1 MTNVVLVTT
10 EHLENLVRDVQ
21 EVKALLKKEKLQE
34 DLPELLR
41 TSEVKRILKL
51 KDSSLATLR
60 HNGTL
65 PFIKIAGTVYYKKND
80 ISQLIDNNY
89 SGRHEK

>member
-1 MTNVVLVTT
+1 MKNLVLIDQDN
-10 EHLENLVRDVQ
+10 LENLVRDVQ
-21 EVKALLKKEKLQE
+21 EVKALLKKERLQK

-51 KDSSLATLR
+51 SDSSLATLR
-60 HNGTL
+60 QNGTL
-65 PFIKIAGTVYYKKND
+65 PFIKIAGSVYYKKED
-80 ISQLIDNNY
+80 ISHLMDNNY

>member
-1 MTNVVLVTT
+1 MPNVVLVSS
-10 EHLENLVRDVQ
+10 ENLENLVRDVQ

-41 TSEVKRILKL
+41 TSEVKKILKL

-60 HNGTL
+60 LNGTI
-65 PFIKIAGTVYYKKND
+65 PFIKISGTVYYKKKD
-80 ISQLIDNNY
+80 IFQLIEDNY
-89 SGRHEK
+89 SGSHEK

>member
-1 MTNVVLVTT
+1 MEKVLIVSI

-21 EVKALLKKEKLQE
+21 EVKALLKKERLQE

-80 ISQLIDNNY
+80 ISQLINNNY
-89 SGRHEK
+89 SGIHEK

>member
-1 MTNVVLVTT
+1 MEKAVIVSI

-21 EVKALLKKEKLQE
+21 EVKALLKKERLQE

-60 HNGTL
+60 LNGTI
-65 PFIKIAGTVYYKKND
+65 PFIKIAGTVYYKKED

-89 SGRHEK
+89 SGSHEK